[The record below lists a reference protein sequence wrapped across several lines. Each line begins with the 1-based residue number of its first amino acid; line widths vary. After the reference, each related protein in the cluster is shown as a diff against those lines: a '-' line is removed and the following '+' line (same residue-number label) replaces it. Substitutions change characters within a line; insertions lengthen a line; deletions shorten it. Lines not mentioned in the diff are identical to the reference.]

1 MEIFRGGLEGL
12 PQYQPT
18 VNRVSRVLVHD
29 ETILHFCI
37 ANVQNNVS
45 ISIDFASIDTEREAQ
60 GYRRNGGVPVLR

>member
-1 MEIFRGGLEGL
+1 LEGL

-29 ETILHFCI
+29 ETILTLCVT
-37 ANVQNNVS
+37 NVHKNVS

-60 GYRRNGGVPVLR
+60 GHRRYGGVPVLR